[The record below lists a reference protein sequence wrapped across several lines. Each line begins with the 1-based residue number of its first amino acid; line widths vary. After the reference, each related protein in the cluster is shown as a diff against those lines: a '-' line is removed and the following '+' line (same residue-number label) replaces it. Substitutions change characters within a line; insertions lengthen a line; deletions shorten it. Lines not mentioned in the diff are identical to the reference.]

1 MPKTFKQNQEYIV
14 LPDWTMTREET
25 KRFFI
30 GFATIIIPGTILLY
44 FVFKPQPICNLWW
57 CMLPLITFTIV
68 IGVETILIAKAGFKN
83 IREFINANPFV
94 AGSFFALLFIILNY
108 TFMRQG

>member
-1 MPKTFKQNQEYIV
+1 
-14 LPDWTMTREET
+14 
-25 KRFFI
+25 
-30 GFATIIIPGTILLY
+30 
-44 FVFKPQPICNLWW
+44 
-57 CMLPLITFTIV
+57 MLPLITFTIV